1 MYYGV
6 CASRELCII
15 IIWSHLV
22 RLKLST
28 DVAIKIHFRV
38 HGTPKI
44 NITINAVVNK
54 LMVSSDLVGIFACER
69 T

>member
-6 CASRELCII
+6 CASGELCII
-15 IIWSHLV
+15 IIWSRLA

-44 NITINAVVNK
+44 NITINVVVNK
-54 LMVSSDLVGIFACER
+54 LMVSTDLEGNFCV
-69 T
+69 